1 LNGFGVIIG
10 KMSGMILDYSTC
22 NRKYKIC
29 DANVKAPD
37 HDCRKNFDDSAKAL
51 ELYVKKL
58 VVEPFKSQ
66 NVEISILIREDDSST
81 VAAS

>member
-1 LNGFGVIIG
+1 MEYKRTGQNYSLNGFGAIIG

-29 DANVKAPD
+29 DANVEAPD

-58 VVEPFKSQ
+58 VVEPYLSLRMLRL
-66 NVEISILIREDDSST
+66 VS
-81 VAAS
+81 